1 MNLKRIGRREWLQAM
16 AAASVLSGAAARA
29 AGTSS
34 WKAGVAKRDITPSE
48 PIWMAGYG
56 NRTRPSEGVLQK
68 LYAKCLAVKWGDG
81 EVSAIVTSDLLGFPR
96 DVADEVARGCETR
109 HGLKRERLILNSSH
123 THSGPVIGRML
134 KPAYP
139 AFTDQQEQA
148 VSRYT
153 QELVGKVVAAVG
165 DAISGLQPA
174 AISFGQALAG
184 FGVNRRRVRLRNLP
198 GPVDQDVPVIAV
210 RDESG
215 KLRAILFG
223 YSCHNTSLGNYQI
236 NGDWAGFAQQELE
249 TKYPGVIAQF
259 VEGCGADI
267 NPLPRYQGSDPSLS
281 AYSLELPRMY
291 GKILAAAVDLTLH
304 DKMKSLSGPL
314 SSAFRHVDIPFHH
327 PPDRAELMQRLADKS
342 EANASG
348 RRHAE
353 YMLSIIEREGKLPDR
368 YPYPVQVWQFGKD
381 LSLVALGGEV
391 VVDYALRLKAQH
403 GWDTTWVAGYCND
416 VFAYI
421 PSRRVL
427 NEGGYEGGGAMIA
440 YGQPGPFGSAVEEII
455 VEQVSDLMR
464 ETRNP

>member
-1 MNLKRIGRREWLQAM
+1 M
-16 AAASVLSGAAARA
+16 
-29 AGTSS
+29 
-34 WKAGVAKRDITPSE
+34 
-48 PIWMAGYG
+48 
-56 NRTRPSEGVLQK
+56 
-68 LYAKCLAVKWGDG
+68 
-81 EVSAIVTSDLLGFPR
+81 
-96 DVADEVARGCETR
+96 
-109 HGLKRERLILNSSH
+109 
-123 THSGPVIGRML
+123 
-134 KPAYP
+134 
-139 AFTDQQEQA
+139 
-148 VSRYT
+148 
-153 QELVGKVVAAVG
+153 
-165 DAISGLQPA
+165 
-174 AISFGQALAG
+174 SFGQGLAG

-198 GPVDQDVPVIAV
+198 GPVDQDVPVMAV
-210 RDESG
+210 RDDTG

-314 SSAFRHVDIPFHH
+314 SAAFRHVDIPFHH
-327 PPDRAELMQRLADKS
+327 PPDRAELTHRLADKS

-440 YGQPGPFGSAVEEII
+440 YGQPGPFGSAAEEII

-464 ETRNP
+464 ETAILDAGTIPARSRQLRFRPASLPLIRPAPEWRRADYPC